1 MVQLTKLSNSAYHT
15 ACTQFSTKRLI
26 EIEFRINDVKL
37 SFVLERKL
45 NVTSF
50 ALAVCVCYL
59 YELDPNLKMHI
70 RTFQNLNWLNSIQ
83 QQKTQTSAT
92 YTNPFMQI
100 VKCVFYLMALLFIC
114 HKRSSTVCGFESH
127 LYMYLLRPIIPTQ
140 QFYFWIN

>member
-15 ACTQFSTKRLI
+15 ACTQFYTKRLI

-59 YELDPNLKMHI
+59 YELDPSKPKNAHTDISKFKLVEQHTTTKDTDIGHI
-70 RTFQNLNWLNSIQ
+70 HKSIYANSQMRILFNGF
-83 QQKTQTSAT
+83 T
-92 YTNPFMQI
+92 
-100 VKCVFYLMALLFIC
+100 FYLL
-114 HKRSSTVCGFESH
+114 
-127 LYMYLLRPIIPTQ
+127 
-140 QFYFWIN
+140 